1 MYVGGEQIAYNYTIL
16 KDIGI
21 THIINAAGDVC
32 ENKFQD
38 SFDYL
43 TYYLK
48 DQRTEVLKYLNHI
61 DLILNIEYRVY
72 FL

>member
-1 MYVGGEQIAYNYTIL
+1 MYVGGEQIAYNYELL

-48 DQRTEVLKYLNHI
+48 DQRTEVLI
-61 DLILNIEYRVY
+61 
-72 FL
+72 